1 MDAVDGGPV
10 LVVGATGKTGRAVSA
25 ALLTRGVEVR
35 AAVRP
40 GRESAA
46 PAGSRPVAVDLVTGD
61 GLEPALEGVRA
72 AYHLAPNMH
81 PDEVGIAQ
89 RVAAAASA
97 TGVPRVVFHSVLH
110 PDDPRMPHHL
120 RKAEAESVLREAL
133 GERLTVLRPAAYHQ
147 NLLGQARTGM
157 LSVPYSLDAPF
168 TNVDLADVAD
178 VAADALLGA
187 HPGATLDLAGPEVLT
202 TRQMTEEAATALGH
216 SVSDTHISLAEW
228 LSGPGAELDEQ
239 ARNDLA
245 AMFTAY
251 DEGGLVGD
259 TGVLGGLLG
268 RAPTTWMTCV
278 AQSRSASDPR

>member
-1 MDAVDGGPV
+1 MDAVGGGPV

-46 PAGSRPVAVDLVTGD
+46 PAGSGPVAVDLVTGD

-81 PDEVGIAQ
+81 PDEVGIAR
-89 RVAAAASA
+89 RVAAAAVA
-97 TGVPRVVFHSVLH
+97 TGVPRLVFHSVLH

-120 RKAEAESVLREAL
+120 RKAEAEGVLREAL

-168 TNVDLADVAD
+168 TNVDLEDVAQ
-178 VAADALLGA
+178 VAADALLGS
-187 HPGATLDLAGPEVLT
+187 HPGATLDLAGPQVLT
-202 TRQMTEEAATALGH
+202 TRQMTEEAAAALGRP
-216 SVSDTHISLAEW
+216 VSDRQVTVAQWLA
-228 LSGPGAELDEQ
+228 GPGTGLDDQ
-239 ARNDLA
+239 ARHDLA
-245 AMFTAY
+245 AMFAAY
-251 DEGGLVGD
+251 DDGGLVGD
-259 TGVLGGLLG
+259 TSELAVLLG

-278 AQSRSASDPR
+278 SRSGSGPDLR